1 MAHEHEVIDADV
13 HFKINGS
20 TRTIENTAEVKKM
33 IVQGDHNSERFT
45 FELPKSIDGH
55 DMTQCDIVEIHYVNI
70 DGSNRNESRG
80 IYEVDD
86 VSADEDGDHITFSWL
101 ISRNATKYVG
111 TLSFAIRFACTTDGV
126 IDYSW
131 NTTIYSGVSVSSSI
145 DNGEYV
151 AETYVDI
158 LEKWKQEL
166 LGAGDSTINSIN
178 EIKEKALAEI
188 EQARR
193 DQVELTKAEIIEEGE
208 QQIQAIIQAGSQYGS
223 GS

>member
-1 MAHEHEVIDADV
+1 MAHEHEVIDTDA

-20 TRTIENTAEVKKM
+20 TRTIENAAEVKKM

-45 FELPKSIDGH
+45 FELPKTIDGH
-55 DMTQCDIVEIHYVNI
+55 DMTKCDIVEIHYVNI
-70 DGSNRNESRG
+70 DSSNRNESRG

-86 VSADEDGDHITFSWL
+86 VSADEGEDHITFSWL